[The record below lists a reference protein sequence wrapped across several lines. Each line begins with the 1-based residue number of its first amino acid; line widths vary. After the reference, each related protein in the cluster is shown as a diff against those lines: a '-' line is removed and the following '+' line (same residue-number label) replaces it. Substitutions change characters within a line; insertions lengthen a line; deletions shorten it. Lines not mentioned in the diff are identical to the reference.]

1 MVTPLAPEGARPARQ
16 DRVKVREEGIKTLSA
31 GSGRVSHGVMTFE
44 NVVSLVIVSGLLAY
58 LVTALI
64 LPDKF

>member
-1 MVTPLAPEGARPARQ
+1 
-16 DRVKVREEGIKTLSA
+16 
-31 GSGRVSHGVMTFE
+31 MTFE